1 MPDERSAEQKAL
13 RAALGAGNDCPGI
26 EELESLLG
34 DTAQVRP
41 NVAQHVEICAHCRT
55 ELALLREFQSGT
67 VRESEAEAVRLITE
81 RLNVRSSPI
90 ISVPGRTEAREP
102 WWRVFWKVRWLS
114 PAALAAAA
122 VLIFLAVGIQWRQSA
137 PALHAPGS
145 PDQDVMRS
153 NALVALSPNGD
164 VAQVPTELRW
174 QPAPAA
180 VKYQVRLME
189 VDHSELWSANTAADH
204 IDLPAQV
211 RTQIVPRKT
220 LLWEVS
226 GLDASGRVVAE
237 SSSIRFR
244 FLQNLYTR

>member
-1 MPDERSAEQKAL
+1 MPDERSAEQRIL
-13 RAALGAGNDCPGI
+13 RAALGARHDCPRLK
-26 EELESLLG
+26 ELELLLG
-34 DTAQVRP
+34 DEAQIPP
-41 NVAQHVEICAHCRT
+41 NVAQHAETCPHCRT

-67 VRESEAEAVRLITE
+67 VRESEAEPVRLITE
-81 RLNVRSSPI
+81 RLRARSSAI
-90 ISVPGRTEAREP
+90 IPVPERTEAREP
-102 WWRVFWKVRWLS
+102 WWRVFWTVRWLS
-114 PAALAAAA
+114 PATLAAAA
-122 VLIFLAVGIQWRQSA
+122 VLIFLAVGIQWRQTA
-137 PALHAPGS
+137 PALHAPAS

-164 VAQVPTELRW
+164 VSQVPTELRW

-180 VKYQVRLME
+180 VKYQVRLTE

-204 IDLPAQV
+204 IDLPTQV
-211 RTQIVPRKT
+211 RAQIVPRKT